1 MSSNQIVPP
10 VHDLPVVHVVPEA
23 RRADPPTGPIGL
35 TRAPDRIVVVLGR
48 EAVLDAAPLIETAW
62 RYHLELTILVL
73 GLPLT
78 PSQQQVCEAGLEAAG
93 RRLIELEERVILDPE
108 RVAGLVQSSD
118 RVVLAVSPQERDQLG
133 WG

>member
-1 MSSNQIVPP
+1 LGDPRDPSGG
-10 VHDLPVVHVVPEA
+10 LA
-23 RRADPPTGPIGL
+23 RDAH
-35 TRAPDRIVVVLGR
+35 RIVVVLGR

-62 RYHLELTILVL
+62 RHHLKLTILVL

-93 RRLIELEERVILDPE
+93 RRLIELEERAVLDPG
-108 RVAGLVQSSD
+108 RVAGVVQSSD

-133 WG
+133 WE